1 MKSSLSYL
9 VFSVILMFMFT
20 ACSKQP
26 AQEINAAKSSVDSV
40 ISEGAEKYA
49 SEDAKKLNAD
59 LTAAMNEI
67 KTQDG
72 KFMKNYDKAKGMLA
86 KVKADAE
93 TLKTGLAAKKEEA
106 KKNAIAS
113 QEAAKAA
120 IDEAKSLLSKAPKGK
135 GSSADIEA
143 MKADV
148 KGIEEA
154 FPDVQKLID
163 AEDYVA
169 ASDKANAMK
178 DKAAEISG
186 QIKQAME
193 KVGAPKA
200 AKKK

>member
-26 AQEINAAKSSVDSV
+26 AQEINAAKSAVDTV
-40 ISEGAEKYA
+40 ISEGAEKFA

-93 TLKTGLAAKKEEA
+93 TLKAGLAAKKEEA
-106 KKNAIAS
+106 EKNAIAS

-163 AEDYVA
+163 AEDYIA

-186 QIKQAME
+186 QIKQAIE

>member
-26 AQEINAAKSSVDSV
+26 AQEITAAKSAVDTV

-59 LTAAMNEI
+59 LTAAMDEI

-106 KKNAIAS
+106 KKNAVAS

-120 IDEAKSLLSKAPKGK
+120 IDEAKTLLSKAPKGK

-143 MKADV
+143 MKADI

>member
-1 MKSSLSYL
+1 MKSTLSYL
-9 VFSVILMFMFT
+9 ISITILTFMFT

-26 AQEINAAKSSVDSV
+26 AQEINAAKSAVDTV

-49 SEDAKKLNAD
+49 SEDAKKMNAD
-59 LTAAMNEI
+59 LTAAMDEI

-93 TLKTGLAAKKEEA
+93 TLKAGLAVKKEEA

-143 MKADV
+143 MKADI

-178 DKAAEISG
+178 DKASEISG
-186 QIKQAME
+186 QIKQAIE